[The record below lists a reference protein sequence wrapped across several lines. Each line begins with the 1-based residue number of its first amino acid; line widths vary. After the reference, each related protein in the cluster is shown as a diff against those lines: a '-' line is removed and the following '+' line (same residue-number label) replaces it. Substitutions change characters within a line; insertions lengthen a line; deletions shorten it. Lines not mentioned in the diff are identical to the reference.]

1 LHGARGGAVLGL
13 LSIELLDELV
23 GGSRAAAWP
32 LIRHDIG
39 LGYAEIGLV
48 LALPGLFGSALDP
61 LIGLAGDT
69 RRRGALMLAGGIGFA
84 VSAALSAAAVGFW
97 TLLVALL
104 IGNPATGAFVSLAQA
119 TLMDRDPAERE
130 RNMARWTVAGSIGYV
145 AGPVLIAGAAY
156 LGLGW
161 RGVLVLLGLAA
172 LPLAFAVRRVPAHG
186 GHASASPRSLVAAI
200 RNREVLRWLALLEAA
215 DLMLDVFHGF
225 LALYFVDVAG
235 TSPVE
240 AAIAVAV
247 WTGAGFVGDLA
258 LLPLLRR
265 LSGRRYLRM
274 SALAALAVYPAFL
287 VVPSTPAKLALLAAL
302 GLLNSG
308 WYAIPKAGLY
318 GALPG
323 RSGTAVAV
331 AGAGGLVGALV
342 PAALGIL
349 AAQAGLAATMWVLV
363 LAPVALVVGTPARP
377 VSEP

>member
-1 LHGARGGAVLGL
+1 
-13 LSIELLDELV
+13 
-23 GGSRAAAWP
+23 
-32 LIRHDIG
+32 
-39 LGYAEIGLV
+39 
-48 LALPGLFGSALDP
+48 
-61 LIGLAGDT
+61 
-69 RRRGALMLAGGIGFA
+69 MLAGGIGFA

-119 TLMDRDPAERE
+119 TLMDRDPADRE

-145 AGPVLIAGAAY
+145 AGPALIAGAAY

-186 GHASASPRSLVAAI
+186 SHQSASPRSLVAAI
-200 RNREVLRWLALLEAA
+200 RSREVLRWLAVLEAA

-349 AAQAGLAATMWVLV
+349 AAQAGLAATMWVLL
-363 LAPVALVVGTPARP
+363 LAPVALFVGTPPRS

>member
-1 LHGARGGAVLGL
+1 VVLL
-13 LSIELLDELV
+13 AIELLDELV

-32 LIRHDIG
+32 LIRHDLH

-69 RRRGALMLAGGIGFA
+69 RWRGALMLAGGIGFA

-97 TLLVALL
+97 TLLLALL

-119 TLMDRDPAERE
+119 TLMDRDPAARE

-145 AGPVLIAGAAY
+145 AGPVLIAAGVY

-161 RGVLVLLGLAA
+161 RSVLALLAVAA
-172 LPLAFAVRRVPAHG
+172 IPLALAVRNVRGQG
-186 GHASASPRSLVAAI
+186 GRSPASPRALVGAL
-200 RNREVLRWLALLEAA
+200 RNRRVLRWLALLEAA

-240 AAIAVAV
+240 AAVAVAV
-247 WTGAGFVGDLA
+247 WTGAGFLGDLA

-265 LSGRRYLRM
+265 VSGRRYLRV
-274 SALAALAVYPAFL
+274 SALAALGVYPAFL
-287 VVPSTPAKLALLAAL
+287 VVPSTGGKLALLAVL

-323 RSGTAVAV
+323 RSGMAVAV

-342 PAALGIL
+342 PAALGLL
-349 AAQAGLAATMWVLV
+349 AAHAGLAATMWVLL
-363 LAPVALVVGTPARP
+363 LAPVALVAGSPARP